1 MWNDNESLSDFID
14 YSHLLKAVTTIIDT
28 DNLLPC
34 SIGIYGDWGSGKS
47 SLMRMVEKEYEED
60 SDILVIKFNGWLFEG
75 YEDAKSVLMGRIV
88 DEIISQRKF
97 SEKAIKYAAKL
108 LKRVDWIKVAGSSLK
123 YGTSFLTL
131 GPVGIAG
138 MSLADTMSNM
148 QDVDYEN
155 YIKEKQDDKTED
167 SDESLRSNIQEFH
180 KNFEALIEETRIKK
194 IIVFIDDLDRC
205 SPDTII
211 GTLEAIK
218 LFLFTKNTAF
228 VIGADERLIKYAV
241 KRRFPEVPGE
251 NLEVGRDYLEKLIQY
266 PIRIPPLNKI
276 ELTTYVNLLFSQ
288 LYSINAEE
296 FEKNR
301 DKVMQA
307 KISKGFNFTLD
318 QSNISDFFTP
328 GNIEFDDAI
337 TLCSQIIPVLNTGLN
352 GNPRQA
358 KRFLNTMLIRISM
371 ASAKGIKLKKRTLAK
386 LMLLE
391 YFKPETF
398 SHFHDIQAG
407 NNGEI
412 SLFNKLENIT
422 STGIADNKEKV
433 GEQLHDL
440 TPEEKILLEDNW
452 ISDWIQSEPK
462 LAKENLQAYFYF
474 SRDKLTISA
483 VNIQRM
489 TPKAQDVIQKLLS
502 ESETVQKIAISSLS
516 SLSSSEAASIF
527 EALTQKVRQE
537 ENLSNSRA
545 FKILFELSR
554 EKTELKSQI
563 VTFLSKYPDHKLP
576 LVAVTL
582 TESLLKDSN
591 QESLN
596 QLFTIWIKSSNTRL
610 ANLVKK
616 KTK

>member
-1 MWNDNESLSDFID
+1 MWNDNESLSDYID

-47 SLMRMVEKEYEED
+47 SLMRMVEQKYEDD
-60 SDILVIKFNGWLFEG
+60 SDILAIKFNGWLFEG

-108 LKRVDWIKVAGSSLK
+108 LKRVDWIKVAGSSVK
-123 YGTSFLTL
+123 YGMSFLTL
-131 GPVGIAG
+131 GPVGLAG
-138 MSLADTMSNM
+138 VSLADTMSKM
-148 QDVDYEN
+148 KDVDYEK
-155 YIKEKQDDKTED
+155 YIKEKQDKSED
-167 SDESLRSNIQEFH
+167 SDETLRSNIQEFH
-180 KNFEALIEETRIKK
+180 KNFEALIEETKIKK

-218 LFLFTKNTAF
+218 LFLFTKKTAF

-288 LYSINAEE
+288 LYSTNTEE
-296 FEKNR
+296 FEKIR

-307 KISKGFNFTLD
+307 KITKGFDFTLD
-318 QSNISDFFTP
+318 QSNISDFFKP
-328 GNIEFDDAI
+328 GNTDFDDAI
-337 TLCSQIIPVLNTGLN
+337 ALCSQIIPVLNTGLN

-371 ASAKGIKLKKRTLAK
+371 ASAKGITLKRRMLAK

-391 YFKPETF
+391 YFKPETVT
-398 SHFHDIQAG
+398 HFHDIQAG

-412 SLFNKLENIT
+412 SLIEKLENIG
-422 STGIADNKEKV
+422 SAPKADDEEAEGQTN
-433 GEQLHDL
+433 DL

-452 ISDWIQSEPK
+452 ITDWIQSEPK

-489 TPKAQDVIQKLLS
+489 TPKAQDIIQKLLS
-502 ESETVQKIAISSLS
+502 ESEAVQKIAISNLP

-537 ENLSNSRA
+537 ENLSNSKA
-545 FKILFELSR
+545 FKALFELSR

-563 VTFLSKYPDHKLP
+563 ITFLTKYPDHKLP

-582 TESLLKDSN
+582 TEGLLKDSN

-596 QLFTIWIKSSNTRL
+596 QLFTSWSKSSNTRL
-610 ANLVKK
+610 ANLIKN

>member
-1 MWNDNESLSDFID
+1 MWNDNESLSDYID
-14 YSHLLKAVTTIIDT
+14 YSHLLKAITTIIDT

-47 SLMRMVEKEYEED
+47 SLMRMAEKKYEED
-60 SDILVIKFNGWLFEG
+60 KDILVIKFNGWLFEG

-88 DEIISQRKF
+88 DEIISKRKF

-123 YGTSFLTL
+123 YGMSFLTL
-131 GPVGIAG
+131 GPVGVAG
-138 MSLADTMSNM
+138 VSLADAMSKIK
-148 QDVDYEN
+148 DIDYEN
-155 YIKEKQDDKTED
+155 YIKEKQKKDTED
-167 SDESLRSNIQEFH
+167 SDETLRSNIQEFH
-180 KNFEALIEETRIKK
+180 KNFEALIEETKIKK

-218 LFLFTKNTAF
+218 LFLFTKKTAF

-288 LYSINAEE
+288 LYSTDAEE
-296 FEKNR
+296 FETIR
-301 DKVMQA
+301 DKVMQT
-307 KISKGFNFTLD
+307 KITKGFDFTLD
-318 QSNISDFFTP
+318 QSNISDFFKP
-328 GNIEFDDAI
+328 GNTDFDDAI
-337 TLCSQIIPVLNTGLN
+337 ALCSQIVPVLNIGLN

-371 ASAKGIKLKKRTLAK
+371 ASAKGIDLKRRILAK

-398 SHFHDIQAG
+398 TDFHDIQAG

-412 SLFNKLENIT
+412 SLIEKLENIT
-422 STGIADNKEKV
+422 SYTDEDN
-433 GEQLHDL
+433 GEANSLP
-440 TPEEKILLEDNW
+440 PEGKILLEDNW
-452 ISDWIQSEPK
+452 IVDWLKSEPK
-462 LAKENLQAYFYF
+462 LAKENLQPYFYF

-483 VNIQRM
+483 INLQRM
-489 TPKAQDVIQKLLS
+489 TPKAQEIIQKLLGDS
-502 ESETVQKIAISSLS
+502 EAVQKIAVKSLDT
-516 SLSSSEAASIF
+516 LSSSEAASIF

-537 ENLSNSRA
+537 ESLSKSKA
-545 FKILFELSR
+545 FKALFELCR
-554 EKTELKSQI
+554 EKSELKSQI
-563 VTFLSKYPDHKLP
+563 VIFLSKYPNHKLP
-576 LVAVTL
+576 PVT
-582 TESLLKDSN
+582 TTHAESLLKDSN
-591 QESLN
+591 PEALN
-596 QLFTIWIKSSNTRL
+596 QLLTSWSKSSNKAL
-610 ANLVKK
+610 ANVAKK
-616 KTK
+616 KIK

>member
-1 MWNDNESLSDFID
+1 MWNDNESLSDYID

-47 SLMRMVEKEYEED
+47 SLMRMVEQKYEED

-97 SEKAIKYAAKL
+97 SEQAIKYAAKL
-108 LKRVDWIKVAGSSLK
+108 LKRVDWIKVAGSSVK
-123 YGTSFLTL
+123 YGMSFLTL
-131 GPVGIAG
+131 GPVGLAG
-138 MSLADTMSNM
+138 VSLADTMSKM
-148 QDVDYEN
+148 KDVDYEK
-155 YIKEKQDDKTED
+155 YIKEKQDKSED
-167 SDESLRSNIQEFH
+167 SDETLRSNIQEFH
-180 KNFEALIEETRIKK
+180 KNFEALIEETKIKK
-194 IIVFIDDLDRC
+194 IVVFIDDLDRC

-218 LFLFTKNTAF
+218 LFLFTKKTAF

-288 LYSINAEE
+288 LYSTNTEE
-296 FEKNR
+296 FQKIRN
-301 DKVMQA
+301 KVMQA
-307 KISKGFNFTLD
+307 KITKGFDFTLD
-318 QSNISDFFTP
+318 QSNISDFFQP
-328 GNIEFDDAI
+328 GNTDFDDAI
-337 TLCSQIIPVLNTGLN
+337 ALCSQIIPVLNTGLN

-358 KRFLNTMLIRISM
+358 KRFLNTMFIRISM
-371 ASAKGIKLKKRTLAK
+371 ASAKGITLKRRMLAK

-398 SHFHDIQAG
+398 THFHDIQAG

-412 SLFNKLENIT
+412 SLIEKLENIGSAPT
-422 STGIADNKEKV
+422 ADGNEDAE
-433 GEQLHDL
+433 EQTNDL

-452 ISDWIQSEPK
+452 ITIWIQSEPK

-502 ESETVQKIAISSLS
+502 ESEAVQKIAISSLS

-537 ENLSNSRA
+537 ENLSNSKA
-545 FKILFELSR
+545 FKALFELSR

-582 TESLLKDSN
+582 TEGLLKDSN
-591 QESLN
+591 QESLS
-596 QLFTIWIKSSNTRL
+596 QLFTSWSKSSNTRL
-610 ANLVKK
+610 ANLVKN

>member
-1 MWNDNESLSDFID
+1 MWNDNESLSDYID
-14 YSHLLKAVTTIIDT
+14 YSHLLKAITTIIDT

-47 SLMRMVEKEYEED
+47 SLMRMAEKKYEED
-60 SDILVIKFNGWLFEG
+60 KDILVIKFNGWLFEG

-88 DEIISQRKF
+88 DEIISKRKF

-123 YGTSFLTL
+123 YGMSFLTL
-131 GPVGIAG
+131 GPVGVAG
-138 MSLADTMSNM
+138 VSLADAMSKIK
-148 QDVDYEN
+148 DIDYEN
-155 YIKEKQDDKTED
+155 YIKEKQKKDTED
-167 SDESLRSNIQEFH
+167 SDETLRSNIQEFH
-180 KNFEALIEETRIKK
+180 KNFEALIEETKIKK

-218 LFLFTKNTAF
+218 LFLFTKKTAF

-288 LYSINAEE
+288 LYSTDAEE
-296 FEKNR
+296 FETIR
-301 DKVMQA
+301 DKVMQT
-307 KISKGFNFTLD
+307 KITKGFDFTLD
-318 QSNISDFFTP
+318 QSNISDFFKP
-328 GNIEFDDAI
+328 GNTDFDDAI
-337 TLCSQIIPVLNTGLN
+337 ALCSQIVPVLNIGLN

-371 ASAKGIKLKKRTLAK
+371 ASAKGIDLKRRILAK

-398 SHFHDIQAG
+398 TDFHDIQAG

-412 SLFNKLENIT
+412 SLIEKLENIT
-422 STGIADNKEKV
+422 SYTDEDN
-433 GEQLHDL
+433 GEANGLP
-440 TPEEKILLEDNW
+440 PEGKILLEDNW
-452 ISDWIQSEPK
+452 IVDWLKSEPK
-462 LAKENLQAYFYF
+462 LAKENLQPYFYF

-483 VNIQRM
+483 VNLQRM
-489 TPKAQDVIQKLLS
+489 TPKAQEIIQKLLGDS
-502 ESETVQKIAISSLS
+502 EAVQKIAVKSLDT
-516 SLSSSEAASIF
+516 LSSSEAASIF

-537 ENLSNSRA
+537 ESLSKSKA
-545 FKILFELSR
+545 FKALFELCR
-554 EKTELKSQI
+554 EKSELKSQI
-563 VTFLSKYPDHKLP
+563 VIFLSKYPNHKLP
-576 LVAVTL
+576 PVT
-582 TESLLKDSN
+582 TTHAESLLKDSN
-591 QESLN
+591 PEALN
-596 QLFTIWIKSSNTRL
+596 QLLTSWSKSSNKAL
-610 ANLVKK
+610 ANVAKK
-616 KTK
+616 KIK